1 MKLSMGQIKTA
12 MKRHP
17 WIAIGLVLAGVVV
30 GYNQISSGT
39 GKKLDKRSGARQALP
54 VSVAHVIRKTL
65 PVQLRAVGTVEAYST
80 VSVRSQITGTLTN
93 VHFKEGQDVKKGELL
108 FTIDPRPFE
117 AALKQVEANLARD
130 LAQLENAVQQARRYG
145 ELVKKQYVSQE
156 QYDQIRTNA
165 GALEAV
171 VQADKA
177 AVENAKVQLG
187 YCYIYSSVTGRT
199 GSLLVSE
206 GNLVRV
212 NDATPLLVI
221 NQVSPIYVNFSVP
234 EQHLSEIKKR
244 MASGQLKVD
253 AIFPQ
258 NEDLGEQGV
267 VSFVDNAVDRTT
279 GTIRL
284 KGTFANSSRRLW
296 PGQFVNALVT
306 LATQPDAVVVPAQAV
321 QAGQDGQHVF
331 VVTSEKTAEL
341 RKVVVNRTVDGEA
354 VIEEGLKPGETVV
367 TDGQFQLAP
376 GVKVETKKQA
386 ES

>member
-1 MKLSMGQIKTA
+1 
-12 MKRHP
+12 
-17 WIAIGLVLAGVVV
+17 
-30 GYNQISSGT
+30 
-39 GKKLDKRSGARQALP
+39 
-54 VSVAHVIRKTL
+54 VIQKTL
-65 PVQLRAVGTVEAYST
+65 PVQLRAVGIVEAYST

-145 ELVKKQYVSQE
+145 ELVKKEYVSQE

-171 VQADKA
+171 VQADRA

-187 YCYIYSSVTGRT
+187 YCYIYSPVTGRT
-199 GSLLVSE
+199 GSLLVNE

-221 NQVSPIYVNFSVP
+221 NQVSPIYVNFTLP
-234 EQHLSEIKKR
+234 EQNLQEIKKR
-244 MASGQLKVD
+244 MAGGKLGVQ
-253 AIFPQ
+253 AILPR
-258 NEDLGEQGV
+258 NEALDEQGALG
-267 VSFVDNAVDRTT
+267 FVDNAVDRTT

-284 KGTFANSSRRLW
+284 KATFANDARRLW
-296 PGQFVNALVT
+296 PGAFVNVLVT
-306 LATQPDAVVVPAQAV
+306 LAMQPDAVVVPSQAV
-321 QAGQDGQHVF
+321 QTGQEGQHVF
-331 VVTSEKTAEL
+331 VVKSDQTVEL
-341 RKVVVNRTVDGEA
+341 RKVIVNRTVNSEA
-354 VIEEGLKPGETVV
+354 VIDEGLKPGETVV

-376 GVKVETKKQA
+376 GVKVEARKEIA
-386 ES
+386 S

>member
-1 MKLSMGQIKTA
+1 
-12 MKRHP
+12 
-17 WIAIGLVLAGVVV
+17 
-30 GYNQISSGT
+30 
-39 GKKLDKRSGARQALP
+39 
-54 VSVAHVIRKTL
+54 
-65 PVQLRAVGTVEAYST
+65 
-80 VSVRSQITGTLTN
+80 
-93 VHFKEGQDVKKGELL
+93 
-108 FTIDPRPFE
+108 
-117 AALKQVEANLARD
+117 
-130 LAQLENAVQQARRYG
+130 
-145 ELVKKQYVSQE
+145 VSQE

-165 GALEAV
+165 GAPEAV